1 MPEPSDP
8 EARNKKIVEEVRET
22 LGPLV
27 ERLTPEVEPAITYVP
42 YLLKSEPSK
51 DSAEDK

>member
-22 LGPLV
+22 LRPLV
-27 ERLTPEVEPAITYVP
+27 ERLTPDVEPATTDLP
-42 YLLKSEPSK
+42 YLLNSAPSK